1 MNEYDCVRWAFD
13 IASYQS
19 QATELNRNLVAII
32 SSSEQINISSY
43 CDEDP
48 PLYIKP
54 MKNRIAHEI
63 LDAKVRMFSFNCI
76 NKTKNKKNIKAP
88 HSIFTIRINIPKPE
102 RRSRSSKKWKPSTRG
117 CWMYTCHRG
126 RRLIDKGDP
135 RNDYQSARLRG
146 GCQSAV
152 HSAWVNGGW
161 EEESSADHLRVIQPV
176 SEKYGGRDRVG
187 QVASR
192 ICL

>member
-1 MNEYDCVRWAFD
+1 MYMIVLDGHL
-13 IASYQS
+13 I
-19 QATELNRNLVAII
+19 LHHINL
-32 SSSEQINISSY
+32 SPSEQINISSY

-54 MKNRIAHEI
+54 RKNRIAHEI

-76 NKTKNKKNIKAP
+76 NKTFNIYRTHQYSQTWTKVP
-88 HSIFTIRINIPKPE
+88 FLQ
-102 RRSRSSKKWKPSTRG
+102 KKWKPSTRG
-117 CWMYTCHRG
+117 CWMYTCQRG

-161 EEESSADHLRVIQPV
+161 GGGGVLRGPF
-176 SEKYGGRDRVG
+176 
-187 QVASR
+187 ACNPAR
-192 ICL
+192 IR